1 MKKPLVLSLVGML
14 CLCMFNVTA
23 FCAGVPQQV
32 LDSSLSVV
40 YIEST
45 AADGVVS
52 GSGFVIRNDA
62 GGTYIAT
69 NNHVIEEDPK
79 GIYVWTG
86 KDEKRSATVVAA
98 SEQYD
103 LAVIRLSE
111 PIALSLLKLAV
122 DAKQGVDVYA
132 VGFPAAANYLSS
144 SEARLSS
151 EVTITNGIISTIR
164 SMKNVGDLFQ
174 IL

>member
-1 MKKPLVLSLVGML
+1 MKKPLVLSLVVLL
-14 CLCMFNVTA
+14 CLCIFCITA
-23 FCAGVPQQV
+23 YGAGVPQKV

-40 YIEST
+40 YIEAKT
-45 AADGVVS
+45 ADGVIS

-62 GGTYIAT
+62 SGTYIAT
-69 NNHVIEEDPK
+69 NNHVIEGNSN
-79 GIYVWTG
+79 GIFVWTG
-86 KDEKRSATVVAA
+86 ENEKRSATVVAA

-103 LAVIRLSE
+103 LAVIKLSE
-111 PIALSLLKLAV
+111 PIVLLPLELMADV
-122 DAKQGVDVYA
+122 KQGDEVYA

-144 SEARLSS
+144 SEAHLGS
-151 EVTITNGIISTIR
+151 EVTITNGIISSIR